1 MKLYLPV
8 CLLLLSFNAYGALT
22 KWVDAD
28 GKVHYSDE
36 PPPLNV
42 KANKL
47 KTPPPVKGAPA
58 EKTYVEQEAELR
70 KTLKTREETEQK
82 TAKQQEETLARQKYC
97 ASLRAHLATLENSPS
112 VATYNEKGERVIMD
126 NAARQKEI
134 EEARKQ
140 IGSNCN

>member
-1 MKLYLPV
+1 MKLYLPL

-42 KANKL
+42 KSKKL
-47 KTPPPVKGAPA
+47 TTPSPA
-58 EKTYVEQEAELR
+58 SGVPAQKTYAEQEAELR
-70 KTLKTREETEQK
+70 KTQKAREEAEQK
-82 TAKQQEETLARQKYC
+82 AARQQEETLARQKYC

-112 VATYNEKGERVIMD
+112 IATYNEKGGRVIMD
-126 NAARQKEI
+126 DAARQKEI